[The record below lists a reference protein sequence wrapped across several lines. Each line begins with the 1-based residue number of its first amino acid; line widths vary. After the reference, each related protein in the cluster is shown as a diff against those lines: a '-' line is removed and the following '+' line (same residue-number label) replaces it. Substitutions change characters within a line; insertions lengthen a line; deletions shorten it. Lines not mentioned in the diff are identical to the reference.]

1 LTSGRSA
8 PTIRR
13 VPFTYEYPRPA
24 VTVDVVLFTMRAE
37 DLAVLLVKRRAA
49 PFKDHWALPGGFV
62 NPHERLEQAAARE
75 LAEETSVT
83 GVSLDQLGAFG
94 DPGRDPRGHTVSVAY
109 LAFVIAES
117 HALEAGDDAAEASW
131 VKLHDLVLGGRKKR
145 GAKAL
150 AFDHAK
156 ILEVARERLQ
166 ERLHDPRRHG
176 AFDLVPPRFTLAE
189 LQRVYE
195 AVYGQ
200 AFDARAFRK
209 RALEEFVVPAGAPK
223 RKTQRAHQQLFRWKP
238 AR

>member
-1 LTSGRSA
+1 MRTLTSGRA
-8 PTIRR
+8 PPTIRA

-24 VTVDVVLFTMRAE
+24 VTVDVVLFTMRSE
-37 DLAVLLVKRRAA
+37 DLAVLLVKRGGA
-49 PFKDHWALPGGFV
+49 PFKGQWALPGGFV

-75 LAEETSVT
+75 LAEETAVT
-83 GVSLDQLGAFG
+83 GVPLEQIGAFG

-117 HALEAGDDAAEASW
+117 HSIEAGDDAADATW
-131 VKLHDLVLGGRKKR
+131 MKLHDLALDGTKRR

-150 AFDHAK
+150 AFDHAR
-156 ILEVARERLQ
+156 IVEVARERLQ

-176 AFDLVPPRFTLAE
+176 AFDIVPPRFTLAE

-195 AVYGQ
+195 AVYGR

-209 RALEEFVVPAGAPK
+209 RARAEFVVPAKAPK
-223 RKTQRAHQQLFRWKP
+223 QKGEELYRWK
-238 AR
+238 